1 MKCNLCGY
9 EIRTPDEQRLYDM
22 YGCARTVISS
32 NMGTRV
38 EMCSNDFGTG
48 KFYAP
53 GSDPNTQEED
63 PEAFKENYAKL
74 IDQKNGSRKK

>member
-9 EIRTPDEQRLYDM
+9 KIITPDEQRLYDM

-53 GSDPNTQEED
+53 GTDPNIQEVD

-74 IDQKNGSRKK
+74 IDQKKKPK